1 MKHVA
6 KALALALA
14 TAIAMAAGGCDADRA
29 PGPASDAVQA
39 EAGAPPADAGVVSP
53 PTPTPAPAPGAGVPD
68 PNATIPDAFQGTWA
82 ADALACRV
90 PAHESR
96 LVLQA
101 NRVAFHE
108 GAGPVKSAV
117 VDGNDITVLA
127 ELTSEGQT
135 DEATYAFHLSD
146 DGNTLTDIST
156 GPGMVRQR
164 CADVAAR

>member
-1 MKHVA
+1 MKHAMVG
-6 KALALALA
+6 LALALA
-14 TAIAMAAGGCDADRA
+14 TALACVVAGCGVDR
-29 PGPASDAVQA
+29 
-39 EAGAPPADAGVVSP
+39 
-53 PTPTPAPAPGAGVPD
+53 TPAPAGDGRQADAVTPADTGVIVTPAAPASPRATTPD
-68 PNATIPDAFQGTWA
+68 PNATIPEAFQGSWA
-82 ADALACRV
+82 ADAIACRM

-96 LVLQA
+96 LTLQA

-135 DEATYAFHLSD
+135 SETTYAFHLSD

-164 CADVAAR
+164 CADAAAR